1 MSETDKKKVSP
12 EFVQNVKKWLEI
24 DDKLKEI
31 RQKVKLLTSDKK
43 EKEETILN
51 YLQTIDEKVID
62 VHDGKLRRNVSKTQ
76 APLKKETM
84 HMALTEITGDATKAS
99 AMVDHIIK
107 SRPMVERVNLKRTKN
122 RNSASKD

>member
-122 RNSASKD
+122 RNTTSKD

>member
-76 APLKKETM
+76 APFKKETM

-107 SRPMVERVNLKRTKN
+107 SRPMVERINLKRTKN

>member
-43 EKEETILN
+43 EKEEW
-51 YLQTIDEKVID
+51 E
-62 VHDGKLRRNVSKTQ
+62 
-76 APLKKETM
+76 
-84 HMALTEITGDATKAS
+84 
-99 AMVDHIIK
+99 
-107 SRPMVERVNLKRTKN
+107 
-122 RNSASKD
+122 

>member
-122 RNSASKD
+122 RNTASKD